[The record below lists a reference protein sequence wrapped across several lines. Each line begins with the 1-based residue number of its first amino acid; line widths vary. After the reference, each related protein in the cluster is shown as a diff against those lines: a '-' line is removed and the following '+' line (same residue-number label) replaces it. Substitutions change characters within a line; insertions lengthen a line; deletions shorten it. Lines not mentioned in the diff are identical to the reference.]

1 MGLESKRIKMEGK
14 LDSLS
19 AFFPAYNEE
28 KNVQKLTRNLL
39 KVLPEVAEEYEIVIV
54 NDGSTDRTKEIIHRL
69 AKENRCIRAVHHKE
83 NLGYGAAIRSGLIN
97 SRYSYIFFTDGDNQF
112 NVFEIK
118 KLIRYINGYDIIAG
132 YRVNRKDNSVR
143 KFNAWIWNIL
153 VRLLFGLKMRDVD
166 CAFKL
171 FRREVVNKINTQAE
185 GAMIN
190 TEILAQARKYGFTIK
205 QVGIH
210 HYPRQW
216 GKQSGANF
224 EVIVKAF
231 WELIKVYKRLK
242 GERR

>member
-69 AKENRCIRAVHHKE
+69 AKENRCIRVVHHKE